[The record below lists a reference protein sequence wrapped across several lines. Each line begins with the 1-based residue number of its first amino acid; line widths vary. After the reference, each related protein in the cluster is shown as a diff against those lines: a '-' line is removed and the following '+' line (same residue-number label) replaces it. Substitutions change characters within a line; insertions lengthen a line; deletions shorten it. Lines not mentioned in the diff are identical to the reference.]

1 MTDFARARAS
11 MIDSQVRTNGVLDLR
26 VIKAMRETPREIFVP
41 EQMRDY
47 AYADQDLFIGVDAQG
62 ARRYLLAP
70 MTMGR
75 MLQLAGAGD
84 AGCALAVG
92 CPAGYAAAVLANMA
106 QSVIALESDPAMAE
120 AASSALERAGF
131 TNAAVVTGPLADGW
145 PREAPFDSIIINGRI
160 ERTPHALL
168 AQLKDFGRL
177 AAVFG
182 DDKTAWLRI
191 WTRRGE
197 TISHADEFTATA
209 PLLPG
214 FEERKPAFAF

>member
-106 QSVIALESDPAMAE
+106 QSVIAR
-120 AASSALERAGF
+120 AA
-131 TNAAVVTGPLADGW
+131 
-145 PREAPFDSIIINGRI
+145 GRW
-160 ERTPHALL
+160 L
-168 AQLKDFGRL
+168 AQGGALRFHHHQRAHRKSAACLAGATEGFRQTGRRLRRCKDRL
-177 AAVFG
+177 AAHLDAPG
-182 DDKTAWLRI
+182 RNHLP
-191 WTRRGE
+191 RR
-197 TISHADEFTATA
+197 
-209 PLLPG
+209 
-214 FEERKPAFAF
+214 